1 MAIVKIAISLDEG
14 TVKRLDHLVKN
25 RIFPSRSKVIQ
36 DALEEKLKNLK
47 KGRLAREC
55 AKLDPEFEK
64 ALAEEGLSY
73 ELIKDLLNNE
83 GSGRNDLSSQ
93 SEEILRKRFR
103 NTRP

>member
-1 MAIVKIAISLDEG
+1 MATVKIAISLDEG
-14 TVKRLDHLVKN
+14 TVKRLDRLVKN

-36 DALEEKLKNLK
+36 DAVEEKLNKMGK
-47 KGRLAREC
+47 SRLAREC

-93 SEEILRKRFR
+93 SEEILWKRFR

>member
-1 MAIVKIAISLDEG
+1 MATAKIAISLDEG
-14 TVKRLDHLVKN
+14 TVKRLDRLVKN

-36 DALEEKLKNLK
+36 DAVEEKLNKMG